1 MRVREID
8 ASSAPVD
15 DLRAIH
21 EIEEA
26 CLPEFSPREPGRSL
40 EETVAFYRHPPA
52 THERHHWLVGSAGVA
67 GLYVHS
73 PTAVYVHL
81 FVAPAHR
88 RQGIG
93 TALLEVARARCAE
106 LGVDVLH
113 AHYSTQ
119 AGAAFAAQAGAVD
132 GQRDV
137 RSLLELRGAALPK
150 EALPNGWRLVT
161 WTGRVPD
168 DHIDA
173 YVRARAAMDDAPMPD
188 GVVIPA
194 DSIDR
199 VRAMEESLA
208 LRERE
213 LRVTALV
220 SDDGDVGAFT
230 DLRVSAG
237 SPVAFTDDTAT
248 LALLRGRGFA
258 RAVKLESL
266 RRLRDDRPEIELVTT
281 VNAEENR
288 AMRHINERI
297 GFEPIVTTT
306 TAALEL

>member
-1 MRVREID
+1 
-8 ASSAPVD
+8 
-15 DLRAIH
+15 
-21 EIEEA
+21 
-26 CLPEFSPREPGRSL
+26 
-40 EETVAFYRHPPA
+40 
-52 THERHHWLVGSAGVA
+52 
-67 GLYVHS
+67 
-73 PTAVYVHL
+73 
-81 FVAPAHR
+81 
-88 RQGIG
+88 
-93 TALLEVARARCAE
+93 
-106 LGVDVLH
+106 
-113 AHYSTQ
+113 
-119 AGAAFAAQAGAVD
+119 
-132 GQRDV
+132 
-137 RSLLELRGAALPK
+137 
-150 EALPNGWRLVT
+150 
-161 WTGRVPD
+161 
-168 DHIDA
+168 
-173 YVRARAAMDDAPMPD
+173 
-188 GVVIPA
+188 
-194 DSIDR
+194 
-199 VRAMEESLA
+199 MEESLA